1 MINKLVT
8 RQALLQLAEIMM
20 LSKAGMKRV
29 LFLLQPIL
37 NAAFRYHSVPA
48 IVVRSIIVNDPARA
62 RTVLKVVWIRYAK
75 LKIPSWRIGVLKAIH
90 AIPVAQICDALLLAF
105 ILIWLIALLI
115 APIWFSLLM
124 PTGS

>member
-1 MINKLVT
+1 
-8 RQALLQLAEIMM
+8 MM

-37 NAAFRYHSVPA
+37 NAAFRCHSVPA
-48 IVVRSIIVNDPARA
+48 VVVRSIIVNDPARA
-62 RTVLKVVWIRYAK
+62 RTVLKVVWMRYVK
-75 LKIPSWRIGVLKAIH
+75 LKMPLWKTGVLKAFS
-90 AIPVAQICDALLLAF
+90 AAQIRDALLLAF